1 MKTAKILRFHSP
13 NLPRED
19 RTAWLRSASAAFLF
33 IFAAQILLHIS
44 LLRLPY
50 FWDEAGYYIPAA
62 RDVLLTGS
70 LIPSSTLSN
79 AHPPLVMA
87 WLALWWKIFGFHPIT
102 TRIAMLAIAS
112 FAAVGLF
119 RLAVQVANWRVG
131 VAAVVCT
138 AFYPVFFA
146 QSSLAH
152 LDMAAAGFT
161 LWGLSYYLRDRVV
174 QTAVFFSLAAL
185 CKETAILAPLA
196 LIFWELVGFAWKWR
210 SGDHKFWLFSPSV
223 CRIIWLMLPVIPLA
237 AWFGWHY
244 HRTGFVFG
252 NPEFFQYNLGGTLH
266 PARFF
271 AALAIRVWQLLGY
284 MNMFVLVAATWL
296 AMGRPPLKVEGK
308 AAANGS
314 NGGGAIERGRIA
326 VPVQL
331 VFVVLI
337 LAYAVA
343 VSVLGGAVLAR
354 YLLPVY
360 PLIILMGVSTIWRR
374 IPWWQAFLGV
384 VCAAFVLALVT
395 DPPYRAAPEDNLGWA
410 KFVRIHQQAAQVI
423 ETRFASGPILTAWP
437 ASDELSKPFLGYVS
451 KPVPVMRVENF
462 SAQQMLAVRNTP
474 LSYEAALVFST
485 KYEPLSGYFIRLSR
499 WDDFLARYFDYHRD
513 LPPEVVAE
521 MLGGRVVWANR
532 IGGEWAAVIAFDRP
546 LNARGE
552 LPASEDKCR
561 ITNHLGARR
570 QGIKDLHGTPPIF
583 AKS

>member
-13 NLPRED
+13 NLPPKD
-19 RTAWLRSASAAFLF
+19 RTSWLRSSSAVFLF
-33 IFAAQILLHIS
+33 ILAGQVLLHLS

-62 RDVLLTGS
+62 RDLLLTGS

-87 WLALWWKIFGFHPIT
+87 WLAASWKIFGFHPVT
-102 TRIAMLAIAS
+102 TRLAMLVIAS
-112 FAAVGLF
+112 FAGLGLF
-119 RLAVQVANWRVG
+119 RLGRQVANWEVAA
-131 VAAVVCT
+131 AAVVCT
-138 AFYPVFFA
+138 ALYPVFFA

-161 LWGLSYYLRDRVV
+161 LWGLTYYLRDRVL
-174 QTAVFFSLAAL
+174 QTAVCFSLAAL
-185 CKETAILAPLA
+185 CKETAIIAPLA
-196 LIFWELVGFAWKWR
+196 LIFWELIGFAWKWR
-210 SGDHKFWLFSPSV
+210 NDEHRFWLFSPSV

-271 AALAIRVWQLLGY
+271 AALAIRAWQLLGY

-296 AMGRPPLKVEGK
+296 AMGRPPLKLERKTAAEG
-308 AAANGS
+308 G

-410 KFVRIHQQAAQVI
+410 KFVRVHQQAAQVI
-423 ETRFASGPILTAWP
+423 ESRFASGPILTAWP
-437 ASDELSKPFLGYVS
+437 ASDELSRPFLGYVS
-451 KPVPVMRVENF
+451 TPIPVMRVENF
-462 SAQQMLAVRNTP
+462 SAEQMLAVRNTP

-513 LPPEVVAE
+513 LPPDVIAG
-521 MLGGRVVWANR
+521 MLGGRVVWTNR
-532 IGGEWAAVIAFDRP
+532 IGGEWAAVITFDRP
-546 LNARGE
+546 VNARNQAPSPE
-552 LPASEDKCR
+552 FRS
-561 ITNHLGARR
+561 
-570 QGIKDLHGTPPIF
+570 GIPGSQSF
-583 AKS
+583 SF